1 MKRLCS
7 TGQLIQHMKNKGISF
22 SIETEEDAANFL
34 TYNNYY
40 MKLASYRSN
49 YKKYSSGP
57 KTGQYI
63 NLEYAYLRELSTID
77 MHLRY
82 VLSRMSLDIEHA
94 LKVKLLREIE
104 QNPKEDGYTI
114 IQKFLAKDNNIKIL
128 SKIQSHKA
136 SDYCKGLIEKY
147 YPYFPA
153 WVFVELISF
162 GDLTHLCSFYHQYY
176 GIEIGNRIL
185 LNSVKDVR
193 NATSHSNCLINVLSP
208 GNNIP
213 HGFIITRTKR
223 IDGISKNSCNK
234 KLKNKFIY
242 DFVCLLFAY
251 DEIVSS
257 SPSKKKTKKDLYDLF
272 GIRMMRHSDW
282 FASNNLIVS
291 SYNFI
296 KKVLDKISEE
306 W

>member
-1 MKRLCS
+1 MKQLCS

-257 SPSKKKTKKDLYDLF
+257 SPSKKKTKK
-272 GIRMMRHSDW
+272 R
-282 FASNNLIVS
+282 
-291 SYNFI
+291 FI
-296 KKVLDKISEE
+296 
-306 W
+306 